1 MGGGEKIKAER
12 PKLTVHIL
20 IATGCTTQEK
30 EAKKSQT
37 E

>member
-1 MGGGEKIKAER
+1 MGEREREREREKIKAER

-30 EAKKSQT
+30 
-37 E
+37 